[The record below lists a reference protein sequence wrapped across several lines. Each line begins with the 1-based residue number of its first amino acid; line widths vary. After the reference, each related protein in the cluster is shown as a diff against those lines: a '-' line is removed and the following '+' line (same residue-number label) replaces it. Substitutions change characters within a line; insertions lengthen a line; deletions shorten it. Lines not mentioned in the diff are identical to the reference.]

1 MIRLSPYRCRTPFY
15 IFRANLSVLTLSPK
29 PILISIYM
37 YMDRLDQSKARNSN
51 LENDNL
57 TWTYRTADARGPMV
71 ERMLKSRAS
80 WPIFPLL
87 TSLDNPHKHLDSPSS
102 PPRPICPQ
110 PLWENRD
117 VVEWHAR
124 TQVICHDTTV
134 GGQRSHQKP
143 KSHHHVLPR
152 PRGLQLL
159 LFQHRGTTSPGDT
172 CRRQVKRKPTFSSPP
187 SHVPYH
193 SSQRIQIMRTIPAD
207 DLIRHG
213 VMPIAHCPCGGPN
226 GGASRRVLFVSQHC
240 LHLLWFEQD
249 RIPIGLL
256 LYKNAS
262 TSTLPC
268 HCKRATVSNTF
279 CLVNSVASLLFL
291 CVVWSCRGIR

>member
-1 MIRLSPYRCRTPFY
+1 
-15 IFRANLSVLTLSPK
+15 
-29 PILISIYM
+29 
-37 YMDRLDQSKARNSN
+37 MDRLDQSKARNSN

-143 KSHHHVLPR
+143 KSHHHVVPR

-159 LFQHRGTTSPGDT
+159 LFQHGAQHLRVTLAGGRSKGSPLFLPLPPMYPITPPRGSRSCEQFQQMIWFAMVSCQSPTVPVEAQMVEPLDAFYSYHTSFDSSKTGFPSGS
-172 CRRQVKRKPTFSSPP
+172 CSIKMHRPLLSPAIANEPPYPT
-187 SHVPYH
+187 
-193 SSQRIQIMRTIPAD
+193 
-207 DLIRHG
+207 
-213 VMPIAHCPCGGPN
+213 
-226 GGASRRVLFVSQHC
+226 LFV
-240 LHLLWFEQD
+240 L
-249 RIPIGLL
+249 
-256 LYKNAS
+256 
-262 TSTLPC
+262 
-268 HCKRATVSNTF
+268 
-279 CLVNSVASLLFL
+279 
-291 CVVWSCRGIR
+291 